1 MLTRFFTW
9 WNGST
14 LGAAFDIWR
23 RGVFVG
29 ADSQGNK
36 FFEER
41 RPSLQGRKR
50 RYVKYQG
57 LAEASRVDANWH
69 GWLHYTIDEPPTE
82 AERQPYAWEKPHVPN
97 LTGTVKAYRPKGS
110 LARGG
115 VRERA
120 TSDYEAWSPEGDAP

>member
-1 MLTRFFTW
+1 MLKRIFTW
-9 WNGST
+9 WNGWT

-29 ADSQGNK
+29 EDSQGNQ

-41 RPSLQGRKR
+41 RPSLEGRKR
-50 RYVKYQG
+50 RYVKYKG

-69 GWLHYTIDEPPTE
+69 GWMHYTIDEPPT
-82 AERQPYAWEKPHVPN
+82 ASARKPYAWEKPHAAN

-110 LARGG
+110 LARSG

-120 TSDYEAWSPEGDAP
+120 TSDYEAWSPEEDAS